1 MYKRFVS
8 LFLISL
14 FAGMGTGW
22 SLEEAAVRAWQFHK
36 MDVPYVQGVL
46 KKAGDYNINT
56 VVYSHGMIGETSQLY
71 EYDREGGKPTGF
83 SKRGERLRALAKQA
97 QDEGLRVWIWV
108 HELEYDVPERYREG
122 DAINIDL
129 PGFWDWLQGKYEK
142 FCQDFPEFDGI
153 ILTFHETEYKIF
165 NDAHVISELS
175 KPERFAKMINTIDAA
190 LARHDKDFVVR
201 SFLYEPQQM
210 EWFAEGIKNV
220 SQRIM
225 LQSKCV
231 PHDWQPFYPHNPMI
245 GKFPDRPLIVEFDC
259 SSEFTG
265 RNNIPWT
272 CPQYFEYRWRYDQQQ
287 PGVVGYNARLDHG
300 GYDAL
305 YTPNE
310 INVYALYRLVED
322 PDVTADQIW
331 DEWTVKHY
339 GEAAAPWVEKAL
351 KPSFEIVNLSYFILE
366 FWITDHSELPSY
378 GYAKSHISSRTIAKW
393 KPGEPRYQELERRL
407 NHPDPALLE
416 RILAEKDKAI
426 ALADEAMH
434 HLNRARPHLSG
445 EQYDELFWRLNLL
458 RRVAYIWKVY
468 AEAFFGHLVQMAGHE
483 VPGLRNR
490 IERALEA
497 MEHQAQVSEAIGW
510 TEDPPAS
517 SEELRSVVEGLRAR
531 ISIPPKIYSIL
542 KQRFGEYEIDDV
554 DIEEEDGQTVY
565 EIEVEVEDDD
575 YDVEF
580 SQQGELL
587 SVED

>member
-1 MYKRFVS
+1 MPNQQVS
-8 LFLISL
+8 
-14 FAGMGTGW
+14 W
-22 SLEEAAVRAWQFHK
+22 RVWQFHE
-36 MDVPYVQGVL
+36 MDEPYVQGVL
-46 KKAGDYNINT
+46 KKANDYNINT
-56 VVYSHGMIGETSQLY
+56 VVYSHEMIGEISRMYKYTHK
-71 EYDREGGKPTGF
+71 GGKPTGF
-83 SKRGERLRALAKQA
+83 SKRGEQLRALAKQA

-108 HELEYDVPERYREG
+108 HELEYDVPARYCED

-129 PGFWDWLQGKYEK
+129 PGFWDWLQNKYDK
-142 FCQDFPEFDGI
+142 FCRDFPEFNGI

-165 NDAHVISELS
+165 NDDQVISELS
-175 KPERFAKMINTIDAA
+175 MPERFAKMINTIDAA

-201 SFLYEPQQM
+201 SFLYEPRQM

-220 SQRIM
+220 SQRII

-272 CPQYFEYRWRYDQQQ
+272 CPHYFEYRWRYDQQQ
-287 PGVVGYNARLDHG
+287 PGVVGYNARLDHA

-310 INVYALYRLVED
+310 INIYALYRLVED

-339 GEAAAPWVEKAL
+339 GAAAAPWIKKAL
-351 KPSFEIVNLSYFILE
+351 KPSFEIVNLSYFILG

-378 GYAKSHISSRTIAKW
+378 GYAKSHISSRSIAKW
-393 KPGEPRYQELERRL
+393 KPDEPGYQELERHL
-407 NHPDPALLE
+407 NHPDPDLLE
-416 RILAEKDKAI
+416 RILAEKDM
-426 ALADEAMH
+426 ALAMADEAVH
-434 HLNRARPHLSG
+434 HLNQARPYLSG
-445 EQYDELFWRLNLL
+445 EQYDDLFRRLNLL
-458 RRVAYIWKVY
+458 RRVAYIWKLY

-497 MEHQAQVSEAIGW
+497 MEHQARVSKAIGW
-510 TEDPPAS
+510 TNDPPAC
-517 SEELRSVVEGLRAR
+517 SEKLRLVLEDLRIR
-531 ISIPPKIYSIL
+531 ISMPLQINSIL
-542 KQRFGEYEIDDV
+542 KQRFGQYEIDDV
-554 DIEEEDGQTVY
+554 ALGEENGQTVY
-565 EIEVEVEDDD
+565 DLKIEGEDDD
-575 YDVEF
+575 YEVKF
-580 SQQGELL
+580 SRQGELL
-587 SVED
+587 SVHDLL